1 MSSPRLAA
9 LGLVLAAYWLQDG
22 HAASTTWI
30 GDWREDMDFQCDLGA
45 HITFMKSKHWNAKE
59 DRRWAIE
66 CTNAGFVTGHCK
78 WSDYT
83 NVGENWN
90 AKGNAYKSDRGHCKI
105 DGQWGIM
112 TGLKGHWLSED
123 GGDRRWKMR
132 CCSTNH
138 ILEKCKWTGW
148 LNDWDDP
155 MEKELEFGK
164 AIISMDS
171 NFHTTHHDRR
181 YRLQV
186 CDVLECKADTIEI
199 EESVE
204 ADEVETAIIGVTT
217 ATGCNP
223 DITYYLGLGHEAS
236 ATDSVH
242 FGKSSSES
250 ITWGASVSVS
260 AGFEAKVPF
269 IGGASLSIEQT
280 LETSGEHTKSL
291 EEMKGTE
298 TTTGAFAHQVMAF
311 TGPAA
316 ALMFAT
322 TKKYEY
328 ASGGVSA
335 KFTGTCYRYD
345 SDGNVASSK
354 PYEKTGKLSING
366 DHYGLTHFVTRLS
379 HNYGGSRCGAWDG
392 LRGCVQTLNADNVLN
407 AENLLNNFEK
417 CLTSLGGESV
427 RSLTYT
433 KTENTPYWSLGTPV
447 DHLTSVRNAGLSD
460 IDPTLL

>member
-1 MSSPRLAA
+1 M
-9 LGLVLAAYWLQDG
+9 G
-22 HAASTTWI
+22 
-30 GDWREDMDFQCDLGA
+30 
-45 HITFMKSKHWNAKE
+45 
-59 DRRWAIE
+59 
-66 CTNAGFVTGHCK
+66 
-78 WSDYT
+78 
-83 NVGENWN
+83 
-90 AKGNAYKSDRGHCKI
+90 
-105 DGQWGIM
+105 
-112 TGLKGHWLSED
+112 
-123 GGDRRWKMR
+123 
-132 CCSTNH
+132 
-138 ILEKCKWTGW
+138 
-148 LNDWDDP
+148 
-155 MEKELEFGK
+155 
-164 AIISMDS
+164 
-171 NFHTTHHDRR
+171 
-181 YRLQV
+181 
-186 CDVLECKADTIEI
+186 
-199 EESVE
+199 
-204 ADEVETAIIGVTT
+204 T

-328 ASGGVSA
+328 
-335 KFTGTCYRYD
+335 D

-379 HNYGGSRCGAWDG
+379 HNYGGSKCGAWAG